1 MDFYMV
7 WQNLIKFPDCYELC
21 KWVGFLTHDLT
32 KFNPI
37 FIPHGFWYL
46 SMSLVIGWEDGGKR
60 AAADSQ
66 PLRIKTGFVTKE
78 RR

>member
-1 MDFYMV
+1 MAEF
-7 WQNLIKFPDCYELC
+7 NKFPECYELC
-21 KWVGFLTHDLT
+21 KWDGFLTHDLT